1 MSFLAF
7 LPYFWRFW
15 RQKHPTTITTT
26 RIFVP
31 NFLAPIGIFYEFIDE
46 GTKKQISN
54 FNLFT
59 NLINYK
65 QKTWKMILK
74 VETVTIKNNVFWMF
88 IKLFVVSFIF
98 YWKNLT
104 KKYWILN
111 VIILCHVSCI
121 LLKILNFCKNF
132 CCPKILIIIIF
143 GQNSS
148 QNLLKLPLSLRFF
161 VTTSFVAIRHH
172 QKKTSIIIIIEHY
185 FLR

>member
-15 RQKHPTTITTT
+15 RQKHPTTTTTTT

-74 VETVTIKNNVFWMF
+74 VETVTIKKIMSFECSSNYSSSLSFF
-88 IKLFVVSFIF
+88 IEKI
-98 YWKNLT
+98 WQ
-104 KKYWILN
+104 
-111 VIILCHVSCI
+111 
-121 LLKILNFCKNF
+121 KILNFKCHHPMSCLLYTAKNF
-132 CCPKILIIIIF
+132 KFLQKFLLPKNINNNNFWTEL
-143 GQNSS
+143 
-148 QNLLKLPLSLRFF
+148 
-161 VTTSFVAIRHH
+161 
-172 QKKTSIIIIIEHY
+172 
-185 FLR
+185 